1 MDAKAKNWD
10 DLRVFLAVARAGSLS
25 GAARAL
31 SVNHSTVF
39 RRIGAFEA
47 ALGVRLFERQS
58 DGYLLTPAGEEL
70 RDGALR
76 IEEEIA
82 SLSRKVA
89 GQDLRL
95 SGAVRVTTIDM
106 LAFGLLPRHLAGFR
120 DAYPGIEIELV
131 VGNTM
136 LNLSRREA
144 DVALRVGN
152 TPPETLVGRRVGRL
166 AFAVYG
172 SIGYRARRP
181 ELDLVLH
188 NWIGFDSEHE
198 ALVRRFTRFLP
209 AVQPALRTNS
219 VVAALSVAKSGL
231 GLVPLPCGLADLEPD
246 LVRVAPLP
254 DDFTLD
260 LWLLTHEDLRK
271 TARIRAFLD
280 FLATALAKEAPLLEG
295 LDRQEIYSASQGST
309 KGDERTLSIRN

>member
-106 LAFGLLPRHLAGFR
+106 LAFGLLPRHLARFR

-166 AFAVYG
+166 ALPSTAASATAPAGRSLISRCITGSVSIPNMRRLFAG
-172 SIGYRARRP
+172 SPAFSPRSSRRCVQTLWWP
-181 ELDLVLH
+181 LSPQQSQASGSYH
-188 NWIGFDSEHE
+188 CPADS
-198 ALVRRFTRFLP
+198 RI
-209 AVQPALRTNS
+209 
-219 VVAALSVAKSGL
+219 LSLTS
-231 GLVPLPCGLADLEPD
+231 CGLRRCLT
-246 LVRVAPLP
+246 
-254 DDFTLD
+254 TL
-260 LWLLTHEDLRK
+260 
-271 TARIRAFLD
+271 
-280 FLATALAKEAPLLEG
+280 
-295 LDRQEIYSASQGST
+295 
-309 KGDERTLSIRN
+309 LSISGC